1 MFITLLSK
9 FEIFIGTLLT
19 TKNNPLTM
27 DYKTLYEAEL
37 TKNKILQLKNKEL
50 NKELEYD
57 ADTSFADLTDE
68 IKKLKEFRDSVIDTL
83 KYDDDVKD
91 SEIIDMIDEMENDWD
106 PNHYQELKEEN
117 KELKEQ
123 IFGINDNDMKIEG
136 FAEQVVRLGSE
147 NKILK
152 DKSKGFKTL
161 FREVKKLT
169 KELEELK
176 ESSSEEESSE
186 EEEELMSP
194 DEYTQD
200 WLETMLFPDDVGDAE
215 RFIVGAEC
223 QKGYQDILEGDMARY
238 YDDNRTKMCPKMKAE
253 WREEFPHADDDIPYF
268 HDNVGVLADVIE
280 DYYLNKLKI
289 PKSKMDEWRDSY
301 QKEMYGEE
309 EEEESEEEQ
318 KKKFLE
324 RHDISED
331 DMKEWMKQCGGRI

>member
-37 TKNKILQLKNKEL
+37 TKNKIL
-50 NKELEYD
+50 
-57 ADTSFADLTDE
+57 
-68 IKKLKEFRDSVIDTL
+68 
-83 KYDDDVKD
+83 
-91 SEIIDMIDEMENDWD
+91 
-106 PNHYQELKEEN
+106 
-117 KELKEQ
+117 
-123 IFGINDNDMKIEG
+123 
-136 FAEQVVRLGSE
+136 
-147 NKILK
+147 K

-176 ESSSEEESSE
+176 DEINELNETITRVQKERNYLGDYEGGATSEEEEEEEESSE
-186 EEEELMSP
+186 EEEKLMSP

-223 QKGYQDILEGDMARY
+223 QKGYQDILEGDMAHY

-253 WREEFPHADDDIPYF
+253 WREEFPHDDDDKPYF
-268 HDNVGVLADVIE
+268 HDDVGVLADVIE

-301 QKEMYGEE
+301 EKEMYVETEE
-309 EEEESEEEQ
+309 D
-318 KKKFLE
+318 
-324 RHDISED
+324 R
-331 DMKEWMKQCGGRI
+331 KEFMKQCGVRI